1 MIIKINTKSET
12 PIYLQLRN
20 EIVKGIGKG
29 EFEIGESLPT
39 VRQMAMELG
48 VNTMTVSKAYQL
60 LKTEGFIETDRRKG
74 TVVCNL
80 WDSRRS
86 SDGEFQEKLEDEL
99 ELLSAEATIRG
110 MDQNDFI
117 ELCRKAFQGMEVAFS
132 QESAVLIF
140 AADYAVWIALY
151 ISKHKKKA
159 VETGSWETGKLN
171 ADNERA
177 WKLSDL
183 CHNVIYFIAAVF
195 LIFYFIFGDPM
206 IYINNYRL
214 RTALVKEW

>member
-20 EIVKGIGKG
+20 EVVKGIGKG
-29 EFEIGESLPT
+29 EFEIGESQPT

-80 WDSRRS
+80 RDSRRS
-86 SDGEFQEKLEDEL
+86 SDGEFQEKLADEL

-110 MDQNDFI
+110 MDQNDFMD
-117 ELCRKAFQGMEVAFS
+117 LCRKAFQGMEVAFS
-132 QESAVLIF
+132 
-140 AADYAVWIALY
+140 
-151 ISKHKKKA
+151 
-159 VETGSWETGKLN
+159 
-171 ADNERA
+171 
-177 WKLSDL
+177 
-183 CHNVIYFIAAVF
+183 
-195 LIFYFIFGDPM
+195 
-206 IYINNYRL
+206 
-214 RTALVKEW
+214 